1 MLSFFNTTNSGM
13 LYELPVVTAVL
24 ETCRAQLVREG
35 LYISAA
41 VLPRGTTSNRSLQRL
56 QLLVR
61 SLLSTYQPYDYDVTL
76 LLPEKVHQFMLLA
89 YYYVTLVCV
98 NNMTM

>member
-61 SLLSTYQPYDYDVTL
+61 QEEDDHYYQPINLMIMMWLY
-76 LLPEKVHQFMLLA
+76 
-89 YYYVTLVCV
+89 
-98 NNMTM
+98 